1 MHRVRHI
8 QGQLQGDVPAGGV
21 ADYVP
26 PLDPEV
32 PHQRPT
38 VGGLLCEADRTR
50 DRAAAHAA
58 DAMVGEHAVM
68 IGEGWLI
75 QHRREPLGK
84 VSRMDQ
90 HHRLPSAPDFVLKF
104 NALEGCPIHAP
115 LCHDLPP

>member
-1 MHRVRHI
+1 MC
-8 QGQLQGDVPAGGV
+8 L
-21 ADYVP
+21 
-26 PLDPEV
+26 LDP
-32 PHQRPT
+32 
-38 VGGLLCEADRTR
+38 GGARISDRQWAACCAKLTGTR

-90 HHRLPSAPDFVLKF
+90 HHRLPSAPTSYSSSTPWRAARF
-104 NALEGCPIHAP
+104 AP